1 MSNMLI
7 SGGNGFLGSY
17 LTDRALKE
25 GYEVTIVD
33 NLSTTKPKNLDKEVE
48 FVKAGI
54 ENFTST
60 KRFDFYVHLAA
71 RPSPEDYVIN
81 PVETMLSNS
90 VGTLKMLEMAKEN
103 NGIFLYTSS
112 SEAYGSAE
120 VTPTPEDYWGNVN
133 FTGIRSCYD
142 ESKRFSEALSL
153 SFFREFGLDVRI
165 QRPFNVYGPGIREDG
180 PYGRVIPR
188 FIIQALNNEDITVL
202 GDGKQ
207 TRSFLFVEDWVD
219 ATWKMLMLKV
229 TGQVFNIGSP
239 EEITITGLAQRIK
252 GLVNSRSS
260 IVFKNGR
267 PDDPRRRAADITRAL
282 TTLKWEPK
290 VSLEEGLKRTIGFF
304 GRDR

>member
-1 MSNMLI
+1 MANMLI

-25 GYEVTIVD
+25 GYEVTVVD
-33 NLSTTKPKNLDKEVE
+33 NLSTTKLKNLDKEVE
-48 FVKAGI
+48 FVKAEI

-60 KRFDFYVHLAA
+60 KRYDFYVHMAA

-90 VGTLKMLEMAKEN
+90 VGTLRMLEMAKES

-112 SEAYGSAE
+112 SETYGSAE
-120 VTPTPEDYWGNVN
+120 ITPTPEDYWGNVN

-153 SFFREFGLDVRI
+153 SFFREFDLDVRI

-188 FIIQALNNEDITVL
+188 FIIQALNNEDITVH

-207 TRSFLFVEDWVD
+207 TRSFLFVEDWID

-239 EEITITGLAQRIK
+239 EEITITDLAQRIK
-252 GLVNSRSS
+252 SLVNSRST

-267 PDDPRRRAADITRAL
+267 PDDPRRRSADVSRAL
-282 TTLKWEPK
+282 TVLKWRPK
-290 VSLEEGLKRTIGFF
+290 VPLEEGLTRTIDFF
-304 GRDR
+304 GRNR